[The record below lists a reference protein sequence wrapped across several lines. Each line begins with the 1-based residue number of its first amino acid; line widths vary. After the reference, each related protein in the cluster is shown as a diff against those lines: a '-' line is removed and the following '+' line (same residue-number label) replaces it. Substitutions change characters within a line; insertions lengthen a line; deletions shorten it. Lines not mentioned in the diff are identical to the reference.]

1 MVKNLAIRSPFLF
14 RVNTGSCNGCDVE
27 LATTAM
33 IPRYDV
39 ERLGCRYTGS
49 PKHADILLVTG
60 PITARSRPYLER
72 VLQELP
78 RPFVVVAVGTC
89 PTSCGIFRDS
99 YAVVGPLE
107 RFVDVDVNVPGC
119 PPRPQ
124 AILDGVA
131 KALEIWRTKMEETV

>member
-1 MVKNLAIRSPFLF
+1 MSIIVRSPFLF
-14 RVNTGSCNGCDVE
+14 RINTGSCNGCDVE

-60 PITARSRPYLER
+60 PITARSKPYLIE
-72 VLQELP
+72 VLDELP
-78 RPFVVVAVGTC
+78 NPFVVVAVGTC

-99 YAVVGPLE
+99 YAIEGPLDKY
-107 RFVDVDVNVPGC
+107 VKVDVNVPGC

-124 AILDGVA
+124 AIIDGVA
-131 KALEIWRTKMEETV
+131 KALEIWKQKIKAQK

>member
-1 MVKNLAIRSPFLF
+1 MSIITRSPFLF
-14 RVNTGSCNGCDVE
+14 RINTGSCNGCDVE

-60 PITARSRPYLER
+60 PITARSKPYLIE
-72 VLQELP
+72 VIKELP
-78 RPFVVVAVGTC
+78 NPFVVVAVGTC

-99 YAVVGPLE
+99 YAIEGPLDKY
-107 RFVDVDVNVPGC
+107 VHVDVNVPGC

-124 AILDGVA
+124 AIIDGVA
-131 KALEIWRTKMEETV
+131 KALEIWKQKIRDMK

>member
-1 MVKNLAIRSPFLF
+1 MSIITRSPFLF
-14 RVNTGSCNGCDVE
+14 RINTGSCNGCDVE

-60 PITARSRPYLER
+60 PITARSKPYLLE
-72 VLQELP
+72 VLDELP
-78 RPFVVVAVGTC
+78 NPFVVVAIGTC

-99 YAVVGPLE
+99 YAIEGPLDKY
-107 RFVDVDVNVPGC
+107 VKVDVNVPGC

-124 AILDGVA
+124 AIIDGVA
-131 KALEIWRTKMEETV
+131 KALEIWKQKIRDMK

>member
-1 MVKNLAIRSPFLF
+1 MSIITRSPFLF
-14 RVNTGSCNGCDVE
+14 RINTGSCNGCDVE

-60 PITARSRPYLER
+60 PITARSKTYLLE
-72 VLQELP
+72 VLDELP
-78 RPFVVVAVGTC
+78 KPFVVVAVGTC

-99 YAVVGPLE
+99 YAIEGPL
-107 RFVDVDVNVPGC
+107 DKYIQVDVNVPGC

-124 AILDGVA
+124 AIIDGVA
-131 KALEIWRTKMEETV
+131 KALEIWKQKIRDMK